1 MTYLFW
7 SFAVVWIGLFAYMR
21 VLMRR
26 TSALEQEMRRLVAG
40 ISDAS
45 RTAQRTEDR
54 SAPVRR
60 DAPSPVSRAA
70 P

>member
-21 VLMRR
+21 ALMRR
-26 TSALEQEMRRLVAG
+26 TSALEQEMRRPGGV
-40 ISDAS
+40 SDAPP
-45 RTAQRTEDR
+45 TEQDTDDR
-54 SAPVRR
+54 SAPVHR
-60 DAPSPVSRAA
+60 DVPSPVSRAA

>member
-21 VLMRR
+21 ALMRR
-26 TSALEQEMRRLVAG
+26 TGALEQEMRRLAG
-40 ISDAS
+40 EVSDAP
-45 RTAQRTEDR
+45 RAGQHTEEGPG
-54 SAPVRR
+54 PVRR
-60 DAPSPVSRAA
+60 DVPSPVSRAA